1 MSPDAT
7 AGFLAPE
14 ELASLRQVRR
24 YAVPRWMI
32 EASAERR
39 AAGDWRGAC
48 AAAGFDVM
56 FDPAAVA
63 VRYGPD
69 VAEALHDDLLH
80 LVPDLLRWHLPRVLG
95 GRSTLAPDLTVILA
109 GYGAPADVPGAR
121 TPHLCLRT
129 PPMIDGPQRIS
140 LRFGVLRNGWA
151 PGTFRPGVV
160 DWRTGRYLW
169 DARRTG
175 ELRARVGGLDRLP
188 FLRADGTPLD
198 ADELPDAD
206 PGSGDPVAR
215 AEWVTLLYGK
225 TRVTDALAAVGVEL
239 DPTPPSTS
247 SWYRAEPESVLTQHG
262 FDVPRLAAEARR
274 IADLYGVSCVRIA
287 GGWRVGALLE
297 FSGEDGADARAP
309 RIRLVEQ
316 KAALGFPLLPPT
328 LCKRLPDLDLL
339 RAGVLAPAQLHPLV
353 AGSLFP
359 SSEPAVGP
367 PGPTPP
373 APVRVRCRGEW
384 HEVVFRDG
392 RLDSPHS
399 SQEQRR
405 ERALRAFGG
414 AVTGCFAVEQSCT
427 TGIGRLPRSLR
438 EQRRELFLRAQ
449 HGDTPGVLELLDA
462 GVDPRVRD
470 GGRRGLLHVLGL
482 LDHERLLPR
491 LLAAGLDL
499 EATEHRHRTPLCVA
513 VADGGSADLVRALV
527 EAGARIDVTDHM
539 ELSLHQLI
547 RKYRRTDL
555 RFLGER
561 VEKEYPDIGADWWE
575 EWEEEREDDFEG
587 NAFDENAF
595 DAGGFDENA
604 ARAGGFDEEGEE
616 R

>member
-1 MSPDAT
+1 MSPDAV
-7 AGFLAPE
+7 AEFLDPE

-32 EASAERR
+32 ETSAERR

-48 AAAGFDVM
+48 AAAGFDVA
-56 FDPAAVA
+56 FDPEAVA
-63 VRYGPD
+63 ARYGPD
-69 VAEALHDDLLH
+69 VAEALHSDLLH

-95 GRSTLAPDLTVILA
+95 GRSTLATDLTVVLA
-109 GYGAPADVPGAR
+109 RYGTSADVPGAQ
-121 TPHLCLRT
+121 PYLCLRT

-140 LRFGVLRNGWA
+140 LRFGGLRSGSTG
-151 PGTFRPGVV
+151 GTFRPGVM
-160 DWRTGRYLW
+160 DWRTGRHLW

-175 ELRARVGGLDRLP
+175 ELRTRVGGLDRLP
-188 FLRADGTPLD
+188 FLRADGTPLG
-198 ADELPDAD
+198 ADELPDTD

-215 AEWVTLLYGK
+215 AEWVTLMYRRK
-225 TRVTDALAAVGVEL
+225 RVADALTAVGIDL
-239 DPTPPSTS
+239 DPTPLSR
-247 SWYRAEPESVLTQHG
+247 YRAEPESILAQHV
-262 FDVPRLAAEARR
+262 FDVPRLEAEARR
-274 IADLYGVSCVRIA
+274 LADLHGTSCVQIA
-287 GGWRVGALLE
+287 GGWRAGALMELSGDGDPDGVGA
-297 FSGEDGADARAP
+297 GAP
-309 RIRLVEQ
+309 RIRLVERN
-316 KAALGFPLLPPT
+316 AALGHPFLPPT
-328 LCKRLPDLDLL
+328 LRERLPDLDLL
-339 RAGVLAPAQLHPLV
+339 RVGALTPERLHPLV
-353 AGSLFP
+353 ASSLFP
-359 SSEPAVGP
+359 AREPASGP

-373 APVRVRCRGEW
+373 APVRVRCRGAW
-384 HEVVFRDG
+384 HDVVFRDG
-392 RLDSPHS
+392 KLDSPHS
-399 SQEQRR
+399 AQEQQR

-427 TGIGRLPRSLR
+427 TGIGRLPRGLR
-438 EQRRELFLRAQ
+438 AQRRELFLRVQ
-449 HGDTPGVLELLDA
+449 HGDTPGVLQLLDA

-470 GGRRGLLHVLGL
+470 GGRRGLLHVLHL

-513 VADGGSADLVRALV
+513 VADGGSAELVRALV

-575 EWEEEREDDFEG
+575 EWEDERESDFE
-587 NAFDENAF
+587 
-595 DAGGFDENA
+595 
-604 ARAGGFDEEGEE
+604 EEGEE
-616 R
+616 G